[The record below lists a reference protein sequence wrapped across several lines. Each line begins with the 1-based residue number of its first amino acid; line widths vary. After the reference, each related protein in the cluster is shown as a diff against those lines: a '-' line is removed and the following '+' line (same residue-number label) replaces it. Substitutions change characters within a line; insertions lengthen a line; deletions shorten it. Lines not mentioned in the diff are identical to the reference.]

1 LIKRPSAALVVW
13 AELGDGGDMVAER
26 EKWLGR
32 QPNAG
37 EGHLPIGRYL
47 GGPGG
52 RQRLVR
58 VFCEILIVHAI
69 GRDLNVAI

>member
-1 LIKRPSAALVVW
+1 
-13 AELGDGGDMVAER
+13 MVAER

-32 QPNAG
+32 QPNVG
-37 EGHLPIGRYL
+37 EGHPPIGRYL

-52 RQRLVR
+52 RKRLVR